1 MRGFGGETGKKNVI
15 LDLVCLIHWLGING
29 DVK

>member
-1 MRGFGGETGKKNVI
+1 MRGFGGEAGKKNVI
-15 LDLVCLIHWLGING
+15 LDLACLIHWLDING